1 MNLKILPSVIVLVTA
16 LLLVQSISVVN
27 AHHNDNEDPNAAR
40 DAAKAKSKKFDEKET
55 SKSATSA
62 QKREAFSDYKIAF
75 TAWKSAK
82 ELWKTAKS
90 SGIESNINGNKTLVD
105 AAKITKD
112 NAWDTYQEVKKKKL
126 R

>member
-1 MNLKILPSVIVLVTA
+1 MNLRALLSVVVLVTA
-16 LLLVQSISVVN
+16 LLLVQSISVVD
-27 AHHNDNEDPNAAR
+27 AHHR
-40 DAAKAKSKKFDEKET
+40 DADSGEARKAAEAKSEEFDEKNT
-55 SKSATSA
+55 SKSATRD

-75 TAWKSAK
+75 AAWKSAK

-90 SGIESNINGNKTLVD
+90 SGVESNIDGNQTLVS

-112 NAWDTYQEVKKKKL
+112 EAWETYQEIKKKKL